1 MARSESG
8 IGTMLA
14 LGGASAYGINI
25 VFARMA
31 ADAGISGVSV
41 VFYRVLLMLAVVALI
56 AIVARRSLNVPHG
69 ERLAML
75 MLGLSSTCV
84 GVAYISSIAF
94 IPVTVAV
101 VIFYTYPIL
110 IVLLSP
116 FVDGGGRRPELL
128 AIAFVAF
135 AGVALVVG
143 PALGDLDWRGIA
155 LAAVASIS
163 GTFQFFAAT
172 RTRRTETV
180 TKVFWINVMVAP
192 ASVAIGLGFGALAP
206 PGALAAAPVV
216 MLLVVATYMV
226 AMLLQLAALVR
237 APAVVIGLAFCA
249 EPLVASLAS
258 ALVLGERLGAI
269 QILGG
274 ALVIGAIAAN
284 VLIENRRRRAGVRA
298 TDVFATRK

>member
-1 MARSESG
+1 
-8 IGTMLA
+8 MLA

-41 VFYRVLLMLAVVALI
+41 VFYRVLLMLAAVTLI
-56 AIVARRSLNVPHG
+56 VIVARRSLAVPKG
-69 ERLAML
+69 ERVAVLL
-75 MLGLSSTCV
+75 LGLASTTV

-116 FVDGGGRRPELL
+116 LVDGGGRRPELL

-135 AGVALVVG
+135 IGVACVVG
-143 PALGDLDWRGIA
+143 PAFGELDWRGIA
-155 LAAVASIS
+155 LAAVASAS
-163 GTFQFFAAT
+163 GTLQFFAAT
-172 RTRRTETV
+172 RTRRTDTV
-180 TKVFWINVMVAP
+180 TKVFWINVMVVP
-192 ASVAIGLGFGALAP
+192 ASLGIGLGFGALAP

-216 MLLVVATYMV
+216 MLLVVATFMI

-258 ALVLGERLGAI
+258 ALMLGERLGPV

-284 VLIENRRRRAGVRA
+284 VLIENKRRQAERSIAVE
-298 TDVFATRK
+298 

>member
-1 MARSESG
+1 MAQSQSG
-8 IGTMLA
+8 IGLMLA

-56 AIVARRSLNVPHG
+56 AIMARRSLIVPRG
-69 ERLAML
+69 ERIAVL
-75 MLGLSSTCV
+75 MLGLASTGV
-84 GVAYISSIAF
+84 GIAYISSIAF

-116 FVDGGGRRPELL
+116 LIDGGGRRPELL
-128 AIAFVAF
+128 VIAFVAF
-135 AGVALVVG
+135 LGVALVVG
-143 PALGDLDWRGIA
+143 PAFGELDWRGMA
-155 LAAVASIS
+155 LAAVASVS
-163 GTFQFFAAT
+163 GTLQFFAAT

-180 TKVFWINVMVAP
+180 TKIFWINVMVVP
-192 ASVAIGLGFGALAP
+192 ASVAIGLAFGSLAP

-216 MLLVVATYMV
+216 MLFVVATFMI

-258 ALVLGERLGAI
+258 ALVLGERLGPV

-284 VLIENRRRRAGVRA
+284 VLIENRRRRAQGLA
-298 TDVFATRK
+298 TAP

>member
-1 MARSESG
+1 MAQSQSG
-8 IGTMLA
+8 IGLMLA

-41 VFYRVLLMLAVVALI
+41 VFYRVLLMLVAVALI
-56 AIVARRSLNVPHG
+56 AIMTRRSVVVPKG
-69 ERLAML
+69 ERVAVL
-75 MLGLSSTCV
+75 MLGLASTGV

-116 FVDGGGRRPELL
+116 LVDGGGRRPELL
-128 AIAFVAF
+128 VIAFVAF
-135 AGVALVVG
+135 VGVALVVG
-143 PALGDLDWRGIA
+143 PAFGELDWRGMA
-155 LAAVASIS
+155 LAAVASVS
-163 GTFQFFAAT
+163 GTLQFFAAT
-172 RTRRTETV
+172 RTRRTGTV

-192 ASVAIGLGFGALAP
+192 ASVAIGLAFGALAP

-216 MLLVVATYMV
+216 MLLVVATFMM

-258 ALVLGERLGAI
+258 ALVLGERLGPV

-284 VLIENRRRRAGVRA
+284 VLIENRRRRAEVLVTNG
-298 TDVFATRK
+298 

>member
-1 MARSESG
+1 
-8 IGTMLA
+8 MLA

-41 VFYRVLLMLAVVALI
+41 VFYRVLLMLAAVALVV
-56 AIVARRSLNVPHG
+56 IVTRRSLMVPKE
-69 ERLAML
+69 ERLAVL
-75 MLGLSSTCV
+75 MLGLASTSV

-116 FVDGGGRRPELL
+116 MIDGGGRRPELL
-128 AIAFVAF
+128 VIAFVAF
-135 AGVALVVG
+135 VGVALVVG
-143 PALGDLDWRGIA
+143 PAFGELDWRGIA
-155 LAAVASIS
+155 LAATASAA
-163 GTFQFFAAT
+163 GTLQFFAAT
-172 RTRRTETV
+172 RTRRTNTV
-180 TKVFWINVMVAP
+180 TKVFWINLMVVP
-192 ASVAIGLGFGALAP
+192 ASVAIGLAFGALAP

-216 MLLVVATYMV
+216 MLLVVATFMI

-258 ALVLGERLGAI
+258 ALVLGERLGPV

-284 VLIENRRRRAGVRA
+284 VLIENKRRRAERLMPVE
-298 TDVFATRK
+298 

>member
-1 MARSESG
+1 MQRSESG

-25 VFARMA
+25 IFARMA

-41 VFYRVLLMLAVVALI
+41 VFYRVLLMLFLVGAITLI
-56 AIVARRSLNVPHG
+56 ARRSLIVPQG
-69 ERLAML
+69 ERVMVLI
-75 MLGLSSTCV
+75 LGLASTGV

-116 FVDGGGRRPELL
+116 LIDGGGRRPELL
-128 AIAFVAF
+128 LIAFMAF
-135 AGVALVVG
+135 TGVACVVG
-143 PALGDLDWRGIA
+143 PAFGELDWRGVA
-155 LAAVASIS
+155 LAGAASAFA
-163 GTFQFFAAT
+163 TLQFFTAT
-172 RTRRTETV
+172 RARRTEVV
-180 TKVFWINVMVAP
+180 TKVFWINVMVVP
-192 ASVAIGLGFGALAP
+192 ASAAIGLGVGALAA
-206 PGALAAAPVV
+206 PGALAAAPIV
-216 MLLVVATYMV
+216 MFLVVVTFMI
-226 AMLLQLAALVR
+226 AMLLQLAALAR

-258 ALVLGERLGAI
+258 ALVLGERLGAV

-274 ALVIGAIAAN
+274 GLVIGAIAAN
-284 VLIENRRRRAGVRA
+284 VLIENRRRRMQAVAVR
-298 TDVFATRK
+298 D

>member
-1 MARSESG
+1 
-8 IGTMLA
+8 MLA
-14 LGGASAYGINI
+14 LGGASAYGVNI

-41 VFYRVLLMLAVVALI
+41 VFYRVLLMLAAVALVV
-56 AIVARRSLNVPHG
+56 IVTRRSLIVPKE
-69 ERLAML
+69 ERLAVL
-75 MLGLSSTCV
+75 MLGLASTSV

-116 FVDGGGRRPELL
+116 MIDEGGRRPELL
-128 AIAFVAF
+128 VIAFVAF
-135 AGVALVVG
+135 VGVALVVG
-143 PALGDLDWRGIA
+143 PAFGELDWRGIA
-155 LAAVASIS
+155 LAAVASVA
-163 GTFQFFAAT
+163 GTLQFFAAT
-172 RTRRTETV
+172 RTRRTDTV
-180 TKVFWINVMVAP
+180 TKVFWINLMVVP
-192 ASVAIGLGFGALAP
+192 ASVAIGLAFGALAP

-216 MLLVVATYMV
+216 MLLVVATFMI

-258 ALVLGERLGAI
+258 ALLLGERLGPV
-269 QILGG
+269 QIFGG

-284 VLIENRRRRAGVRA
+284 VLIENKRRRAARLMPVE
-298 TDVFATRK
+298 

>member
-8 IGTMLA
+8 IGLMLA

-25 VFARMA
+25 IFARMA

-41 VFYRVLLMLAVVALI
+41 VFYRVLLMLLVVASIVL
-56 AIVARRSLNVPHG
+56 VARRSLIVPPG
-69 ERLAML
+69 ERIMVLI
-75 MLGLSSTCV
+75 LGLASTGV

-116 FVDGGGRRPELL
+116 LVDGGGRRPELL
-128 AIAFVAF
+128 LIALVAF
-135 AGVALVVG
+135 TGVACVVG
-143 PALGDLDWRGIA
+143 PAFGELDWRGIA
-155 LAAVASIS
+155 LAGAASAS
-163 GTFQFFAAT
+163 ATLQFFTAT

-180 TKVFWINVMVAP
+180 TKVFWINVLVVP
-192 ASVAIGLGFGALAP
+192 ASAAIGLGFGALAGP
-206 PGALAAAPVV
+206 AALAAAPAVMSFVV
-216 MLLVVATYMV
+216 VTFMI
-226 AMLLQLAALVR
+226 AMLLQLAALAR

-258 ALVLGERLGAI
+258 ALVLGERLGAV

-274 ALVIGAIAAN
+274 GLVIGAIAAN
-284 VLIENRRRRAGVRA
+284 VLIENRRRRLMAVGVSE
-298 TDVFATRK
+298 

>member
-1 MARSESG
+1 
-8 IGTMLA
+8 MLA
-14 LGGASAYGINI
+14 LGGASAYGVNI

-41 VFYRVLLMLAVVALI
+41 VFYRVLLMLAAVALVV
-56 AIVARRSLNVPHG
+56 IVTRRSLIVPKE
-69 ERLAML
+69 ERLAVL
-75 MLGLSSTCV
+75 MLGLASTSV

-116 FVDGGGRRPELL
+116 MIDGGGRRPELL
-128 AIAFVAF
+128 VIAFVAF
-135 AGVALVVG
+135 VGVALVVG
-143 PALGDLDWRGIA
+143 PAFGELDWRGIA
-155 LAAVASIS
+155 LAAVASVA
-163 GTFQFFAAT
+163 GTLQFFAAT
-172 RTRRTETV
+172 RTRRTDTV
-180 TKVFWINVMVAP
+180 TKVFWINLMVVP
-192 ASVAIGLGFGALAP
+192 ASVAIGLAFGALAP

-216 MLLVVATYMV
+216 MLLVVATFMI

-258 ALVLGERLGAI
+258 ALLLGERLGPV
-269 QILGG
+269 QIFGG

-284 VLIENRRRRAGVRA
+284 VLIENKRRRAARLMPVE
-298 TDVFATRK
+298 

>member
-1 MARSESG
+1 
-8 IGTMLA
+8 MLA
-14 LGGASAYGINI
+14 LGGASAYGVNI

-41 VFYRVLLMLAVVALI
+41 VFYRVLLMLAAVALVV
-56 AIVARRSLNVPHG
+56 IVTRRSLIVPKE
-69 ERLAML
+69 ERLAVL
-75 MLGLSSTCV
+75 MLGLASTSV

-116 FVDGGGRRPELL
+116 MIDGGGRRPELL
-128 AIAFVAF
+128 VIAFVAF
-135 AGVALVVG
+135 VGVALVVG
-143 PALGDLDWRGIA
+143 PAFGELDWRGIA
-155 LAAVASIS
+155 LAAVASVA
-163 GTFQFFAAT
+163 GTLQFFAAT
-172 RTRRTETV
+172 RTRRTDTV
-180 TKVFWINVMVAP
+180 TKVFWINLMVVP
-192 ASVAIGLGFGALAP
+192 ASVAIGLAFGALAP

-216 MLLVVATYMV
+216 MLLVVATFMI

-258 ALVLGERLGAI
+258 ALVLGERLGPV

-284 VLIENRRRRAGVRA
+284 VLIENKRRRAARLMPVE
-298 TDVFATRK
+298 

>member
-1 MARSESG
+1 
-8 IGTMLA
+8 MLA

-41 VFYRVLLMLAVVALI
+41 VFYRVLLMLVAVVA
-56 AIVARRSLNVPHG
+56 IVLFTRRSLLVPKG
-69 ERLAML
+69 ERVAVAL
-75 MLGLSSTCV
+75 LGLSSTGV

-101 VIFYTYPIL
+101 VIFYTFPIL

-116 FVDGGGRRPELL
+116 LVDGGGRRPELL
-128 AIAFVAF
+128 LIALVAF
-135 AGVALVVG
+135 AGVAFVVG
-143 PALGDLDWRGIA
+143 PAFGELDWRGIA
-155 LAAVASIS
+155 LAALASVS
-163 GTFQFFAAT
+163 GTLQFFAAT
-172 RTRRTETV
+172 RTRRTDTLS
-180 TKVFWINVMVAP
+180 KVFWVNVMVAP
-192 ASVAIGLGFGALAP
+192 SSVAIGLAFGALAP
-206 PGALAAAPVV
+206 PEALAAAPVV
-216 MLLVVATYMV
+216 MLLVVATFMI
-226 AMLLQLAALVR
+226 AMLLQLAALIR

-258 ALVLGERLGAI
+258 ALLLGERLGPV

-284 VLIENRRRRAGVRA
+284 VLIENRRRRAERQMSA
-298 TDVFATRK
+298 DQSHER